1 MSLPT
6 PDKIHDA
13 TLSGIPLLLVMLA
26 CFLVGALC
34 MRFAIE
40 LDARALWD
48 AIRRKATA
56 PDATDET
63 DAAPTTEDAK

>member
-13 TLSGIPLLLVMLA
+13 SLSGIPLLLVMLA

-48 AIRRKATA
+48 AIRRKAKGS
-56 PDATDET
+56 DATDEA
-63 DAAPTTEDAK
+63 DEASTEDAK